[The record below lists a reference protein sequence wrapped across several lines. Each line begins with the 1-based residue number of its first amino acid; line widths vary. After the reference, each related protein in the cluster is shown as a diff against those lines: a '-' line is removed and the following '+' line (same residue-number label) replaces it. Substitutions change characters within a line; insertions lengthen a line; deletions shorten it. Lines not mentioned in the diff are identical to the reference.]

1 MEDLN
6 YMPKVKFVKVS
17 ENAKLPVKNHKSD
30 TGFDVYA
37 TEDVTLPA
45 KGSAVV
51 PVGIKVGYIPPGYWF
66 KVESRSGLGF
76 KNSLM
81 AHPGIIDCEYRGDCG
96 VKLYN
101 FSDVD
106 YVIKAGDR
114 CAQFVFYLS
123 LDIEL
128 EWGTASESGRGEKG
142 FGSSGK

>member
-128 EWGTASESGRGEKG
+128 EWGTALESGRGEKG

>member
-51 PVGIKVGYIPPGYWF
+51 PVGIKVGYIPP
-66 KVESRSGLGF
+66 
-76 KNSLM
+76 
-81 AHPGIIDCEYRGDCG
+81 
-96 VKLYN
+96 
-101 FSDVD
+101 
-106 YVIKAGDR
+106 
-114 CAQFVFYLS
+114 
-123 LDIEL
+123 
-128 EWGTASESGRGEKG
+128 
-142 FGSSGK
+142 